1 MTIWVK
7 SRVSKVLFEGKKAIG
22 VKIIDGISA
31 YANKEVILCAGT
43 MDTPKLLLLPGVV
56 PRAELEAYK
65 IQVVHDLPGVGK
77 NLQDHC
83 LIIFYDL
90 LGPNFSTRRAFANSP
105 QAIEAAHKQ
114 WSFDK
119 TGRLVQ

>member
-1 MTIWVK
+1 
-7 SRVSKVLFEGKKAIG
+7 
-22 VKIIDGISA
+22 
-31 YANKEVILCAGT
+31 